1 MRGLYVDSPES
12 PFRRAV
18 NRHILQRNIDER
30 LELFGCGCGGGGVLD
45 GFRVSRV
52 VGLHVN
58 YEAA

>member
-1 MRGLYVDSPES
+1 MTALSLPSDGPSTGTFCRETLMKDWSSLGVG
-12 PFRRAV
+12 V
-18 NRHILQRNIDER
+18 
-30 LELFGCGCGGGGVLD
+30 GGGGVLD